1 MFYVPSKPVNSDVA
15 HSLQIL
21 PAGTLLQP
29 SQTGQCY
36 DHFLID
42 LNPRFGPEK
51 KGVWQD
57 DRKLDKWENRYHSN
71 LKKREKKQP

>member
-21 PAGTLLQP
+21 PAGTLLKP

-36 DHFLID
+36 DHFFID
-42 LNPRFGPEK
+42 INPRMGPRRKEFDK
-51 KGVWQD
+51 MTEIWTNGRIGVI
-57 DRKLDKWENRYHSN
+57 RT
-71 LKKREKKQP
+71 